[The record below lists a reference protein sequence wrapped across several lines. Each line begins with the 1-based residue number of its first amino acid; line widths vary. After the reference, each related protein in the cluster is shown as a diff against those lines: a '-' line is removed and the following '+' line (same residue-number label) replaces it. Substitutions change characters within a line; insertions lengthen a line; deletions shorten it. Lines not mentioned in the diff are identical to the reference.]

1 MMRPSS
7 SGKAMCIA
15 RSRGPSPCSLARQ
28 PGSLSWAQIA
38 WITGILRRN
47 GRRCGASGLDWAKP
61 VVFRITETPAS
72 SSQSSTA
79 PRQPGSFKLA
89 SAIGNGFNPAAS
101 KRWQKTS
108 MKAVFAACK
117 CER

>member
-89 SAIGNGFNPAAS
+89 SAIGNGFNPAAC